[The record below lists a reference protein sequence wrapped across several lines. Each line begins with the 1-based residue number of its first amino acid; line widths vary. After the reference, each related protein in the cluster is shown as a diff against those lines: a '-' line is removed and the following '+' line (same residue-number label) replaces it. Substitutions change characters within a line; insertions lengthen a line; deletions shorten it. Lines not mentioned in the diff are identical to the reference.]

1 VDDLAVAA
9 TVILGVLAV
18 AGALVISRLWP
29 RSLTVTRS

>member
-9 TVILGVLAV
+9 VILGVLAV
-18 AGALVISRLWP
+18 AGALVISRLCP